1 MLIKRHSN
9 KYYNFNVNM
18 VLLGKAHYRYY
29 ISTNKTMQFYTN
41 NDNPFFCFY
50 SLFLAGFMI
59 KHKIEYYSFKSLQF
73 EVRDMNKLQ
82 FIIQCN

>member
-29 ISTNKTMQFYTN
+29 INTDKTMQFYTN
-41 NDNPFFCFY
+41 NDNPFLL
-50 SLFLAGFMI
+50 LFLVPRWFHD
-59 KHKIEYYSFKSLQF
+59 KTQ
-73 EVRDMNKLQ
+73 N
-82 FIIQCN
+82 